1 MTFFDSEIVRSS
13 ITEIAIIQEDL
24 QSMLFKIPYMDND
37 EKIKYIRLMET
48 LLEKQ
53 KILYT
58 RLSLSEDP
66 SALKIKNRI
75 KQSMI
80 DLGIPDDMDISII
93 FNGMQNIID
102 RLKINLGIS
111 PGGG

>member
-24 QSMLFKIPYMDND
+24 QSMFFKIPYMDND
-37 EKIKYIRLMET
+37 EKIKYIQLMET